1 MFQAPKLTDAGK
13 NLYYRNMAGE
23 GIKFTTIQLGNGTIS
38 GPISAMTALVSAV
51 VTIDAAVKNNAE
63 QYADVSGHFSN
74 AELEEGFYWR
84 EIGVFAADPDY
95 PNDRSHDI
103 LYCYQNAYDTADFIP
118 VASVETVEKN
128 ITVPIIVGDAS
139 TVSCTLSSS
148 QVLVS
153 EADLEAHDKDANAH
167 NALFEKINKEL
178 EKKQDTITAKGIL
191 KGGQDTKGN
200 PTVTKATP
208 GVDYQQPTQVLT
220 ESNAM
225 ALTDTVPFFSGADG
239 QNRKV
244 TLKKLKEALG
254 VQSASINVTTCA
266 GAAVVCTDGET
277 TLNGVGSTKFSLPEN
292 TGTWEV
298 TATLNGH
305 TASAVVEVTGAMQY
319 NVDLVITSSVAVT
332 HAPTKTTYNVGETFD
347 PTGLLVTAT
356 YADGTTENVTDG
368 CTFSP
373 TVMAASTTAV
383 TIKYQRAGVTVTTT
397 QAVTVLEMS
406 SISVKTAPNKT
417 AYYIGE
423 SFDATGM
430 VIEATMSNGTKKTV
444 TGWTYTPSGALS
456 KTDTAVTISYTENGV
471 TKTCTQAI
479 TIRTLSS
486 ISVTTAP
493 AKTAYKYGEK
503 FSSAGMVITAK
514 YSDNATRVVTGW
526 TYSPTGALGL
536 SNTTITI
543 TYAEGGVSK
552 TCTQAITIR
561 TLSSISVT
569 TAPAKT
575 AYKYGEKFSSAGMV
589 ITAKYSDNATRV
601 VTGWTYSPTGALGLS
616 NTTITITYA
625 EGGVSK
631 TCTQAITVSNYLS
644 SIAVTHAPT
653 KTSYFTGETFNSAGM
668 VVTATMADGSKKTV
682 TGYTCSPTTM
692 AANTTAVTVS
702 YSEGGVT
709 KTTTTPVTVTS
720 ISNTLASNSW
730 ATIRA
735 VSDAG
740 KGSNY
745 WSVGDA
751 KGITINGKV
760 GATTISNLAISVFIL
775 GFNHNASREGS
786 NRIHFQI
793 GKINGT
799 LVGLVDGNYSNYTST
814 TGAFT
819 MNTSNT
825 NSGGW
830 NNSHMRKTVLGSNSA
845 SATSPTAN
853 TLLAALPAD
862 LRAVMKPATKY
873 SDNTGGGSDT
883 ASYVTSTTDL
893 LPLLSEFEYHGARSY
908 ANSAEKNYQA
918 QYNYYRAG
926 NSKVHY
932 KHNAT
937 GTAAYAWCRSVHS
950 GTTGTFCLVY
960 TGGSANTGNATNSWA
975 LAPCFFV

>member
-191 KGGQDTKGN
+191 KGGQDAKGN

-319 NVDLVITSSVAVT
+319 NVDLVITSGVAVT

-347 PTGLLVTAT
+347 PTGLVVTAT
-356 YADGTTENVTDG
+356 YADGTTEDVTDG

-397 QAVTVLEMS
+397 QAVTVLELS
-406 SISVKTAPNKT
+406 GISVKTAPNKT

-444 TGWTYTPSGALS
+444 TGWTYTPSGAL
-456 KTDTAVTISYTENGV
+456 
-471 TKTCTQAI
+471 
-479 TIRTLSS
+479 
-486 ISVTTAP
+486 
-493 AKTAYKYGEK
+493 
-503 FSSAGMVITAK
+503 
-514 YSDNATRVVTGW
+514 
-526 TYSPTGALGL
+526 GL
-536 SNTTITI
+536 
-543 TYAEGGVSK
+543 A
-552 TCTQAITIR
+552 
-561 TLSSISVT
+561 
-569 TAPAKT
+569 
-575 AYKYGEKFSSAGMV
+575 
-589 ITAKYSDNATRV
+589 
-601 VTGWTYSPTGALGLS
+601 

-682 TGYTCSPTTM
+682 TGYTCRPTTM

-760 GATTISNLAISVFIL
+760 GATTISNLSISVFIL

-799 LVGLVDGNYSNYTST
+799 LVGLVDGNYGSYTST

-819 MNTSNT
+819 MNTSQT

-830 NNSHMRKTVLGSNSA
+830 NNSHMRKTVLGSNST

-873 SDNTGGGSDT
+873 SDNTGGGSDA

-918 QYNYYRAG
+918 QYDYYRAG

-932 KHNAT
+932 QHNAT
-937 GTAAYAWCRSVHS
+937 GTAARAWCRSVRSSTS
-950 GTTGTFCLVY
+950 GGFCRVY
-960 TGGSANTGNATNSWA
+960 TDGSASTNDAGDSWA

>member
-191 KGGQDTKGN
+191 KGDQDAKGN

-332 HAPTKTTYNVGETFD
+332 HAPTKT
-347 PTGLLVTAT
+347 
-356 YADGTTENVTDG
+356 
-368 CTFSP
+368 
-373 TVMAASTTAV
+373 
-383 TIKYQRAGVTVTTT
+383 
-397 QAVTVLEMS
+397 
-406 SISVKTAPNKT
+406 
-417 AYYIGE
+417 
-423 SFDATGM
+423 
-430 VIEATMSNGTKKTV
+430 
-444 TGWTYTPSGALS
+444 
-456 KTDTAVTISYTENGV
+456 
-471 TKTCTQAI
+471 
-479 TIRTLSS
+479 
-486 ISVTTAP
+486 
-493 AKTAYKYGEK
+493 
-503 FSSAGMVITAK
+503 
-514 YSDNATRVVTGW
+514 
-526 TYSPTGALGL
+526 
-536 SNTTITI
+536 
-543 TYAEGGVSK
+543 
-552 TCTQAITIR
+552 
-561 TLSSISVT
+561 
-569 TAPAKT
+569 
-575 AYKYGEKFSSAGMV
+575 
-589 ITAKYSDNATRV
+589 
-601 VTGWTYSPTGALGLS
+601 
-616 NTTITITYA
+616 
-625 EGGVSK
+625 
-631 TCTQAITVSNYLS
+631 
-644 SIAVTHAPT
+644 
-653 KTSYFTGETFNSAGM
+653 SYFTGETFNNAGM

-775 GFNHNASREGS
+775 GFNHNASREGN

-799 LVGLVDGNYSNYTST
+799 LVGLVDGNYGNSTST

-819 MNTSNT
+819 MNTSYT
-825 NSGGW
+825 NSGGG
-830 NNSHMRKTVLGSNSA
+830 NNSHMRKTVLGSNST
-845 SATSPTAN
+845 SATSPAAN

-893 LPLLSEFEYHGARSY
+893 LPLLSEFEYHGARTY

-918 QYNYYRAG
+918 QYDYYKAG

-937 GTAAYAWCRSVHS
+937 GTAAYAWCRSVYLGS
-950 GTTGTFCLVY
+950 GDGFCLVY
-960 TGGSANTGNATNSWA
+960 TDGGASYSNAYRSWA
-975 LAPCFFV
+975 LAPGFAA

>member
-191 KGGQDTKGN
+191 KGDQDAKGN

-347 PTGLLVTAT
+347 PTGLVVTAT
-356 YADGTTENVTDG
+356 YADGTTEDVTDG

-444 TGWTYTPSGALS
+444 TGWTYTPSGAL
-456 KTDTAVTISYTENGV
+456 
-471 TKTCTQAI
+471 
-479 TIRTLSS
+479 
-486 ISVTTAP
+486 
-493 AKTAYKYGEK
+493 
-503 FSSAGMVITAK
+503 
-514 YSDNATRVVTGW
+514 
-526 TYSPTGALGL
+526 GL
-536 SNTTITI
+536 
-543 TYAEGGVSK
+543 A
-552 TCTQAITIR
+552 
-561 TLSSISVT
+561 
-569 TAPAKT
+569 
-575 AYKYGEKFSSAGMV
+575 
-589 ITAKYSDNATRV
+589 
-601 VTGWTYSPTGALGLS
+601 

-775 GFNHNASREGS
+775 GFNHNASREGN

-845 SATSPTAN
+845 SATSPAAN

-873 SDNTGGGSDT
+873 SDNTGGGSDA

-918 QYNYYRAG
+918 QYDYYRAG

-932 KHNAT
+932 RHNAT
-937 GTAAYAWCRSVHS
+937 GTAANAWCRSVYS
-950 GTTGTFCLVY
+950 GGNGNFCLVY
-960 TGGSANTGNATNSWA
+960 TDGSASINNAHSSWA

>member
-191 KGGQDTKGN
+191 KGDQDAKGN

-347 PTGLLVTAT
+347 PTGLVVTAT
-356 YADGTTENVTDG
+356 YADGTTEDVTDG

-444 TGWTYTPSGALS
+444 TGWTY
-456 KTDTAVTISYTENGV
+456 
-471 TKTCTQAI
+471 
-479 TIRTLSS
+479 
-486 ISVTTAP
+486 
-493 AKTAYKYGEK
+493 
-503 FSSAGMVITAK
+503 
-514 YSDNATRVVTGW
+514 
-526 TYSPTGALGL
+526 
-536 SNTTITI
+536 
-543 TYAEGGVSK
+543 
-552 TCTQAITIR
+552 
-561 TLSSISVT
+561 
-569 TAPAKT
+569 
-575 AYKYGEKFSSAGMV
+575 
-589 ITAKYSDNATRV
+589 
-601 VTGWTYSPTGALGLS
+601 SPTGALGLS

-653 KTSYFTGETFNSAGM
+653 KTAYFTGETFNSAGM

-709 KTTTTPVTVTS
+709 KKTTTPVTVTS

-799 LVGLVDGNYSNYTST
+799 LVGLVDGNYGNSTST

-819 MNTSNT
+819 MNTSYT

-830 NNSHMRKTVLGSNSA
+830 NNSHMRKTVLGSNST
-845 SATSPTAN
+845 SATSPAAN

-893 LPLLSEFEYHGARSY
+893 LPLLSEFEYHGARTY

-918 QYNYYRAG
+918 QYDYYRAG

-932 KHNAT
+932 RHNAT
-937 GTAAYAWCRSVHS
+937 GTAAGAWCRSVRS
-950 GTTGTFCLVY
+950 GTNTGFCRVN
-960 TGGSANTGNATNSWA
+960 TDGSADYGYAGRSWA

>member
-191 KGGQDTKGN
+191 KGDQDAKGN

-266 GAAVVCTDGET
+266 GAAVVCTDGEI

-347 PTGLLVTAT
+347 PTGLVVTAT

-479 TIRTLSS
+479 T
-486 ISVTTAP
+486 
-493 AKTAYKYGEK
+493 
-503 FSSAGMVITAK
+503 
-514 YSDNATRVVTGW
+514 
-526 TYSPTGALGL
+526 
-536 SNTTITI
+536 
-543 TYAEGGVSK
+543 
-552 TCTQAITIR
+552 
-561 TLSSISVT
+561 
-569 TAPAKT
+569 
-575 AYKYGEKFSSAGMV
+575 
-589 ITAKYSDNATRV
+589 
-601 VTGWTYSPTGALGLS
+601 
-616 NTTITITYA
+616 
-625 EGGVSK
+625 
-631 TCTQAITVSNYLS
+631 VSNYLS

-653 KTSYFTGETFNSAGM
+653 KTSYFTGETFNNAGM

-775 GFNHNASREGS
+775 GFNHNASREGN

-799 LVGLVDGNYSNYTST
+799 LVGLVDGNYGNSTST

-819 MNTSNT
+819 MNTSYT

-830 NNSHMRKTVLGSNSA
+830 NNSHMRKTVLGSNST
-845 SATSPTAN
+845 SATSPAAN

-893 LPLLSEFEYHGARSY
+893 LPLLSEFEYHGARTY

-918 QYNYYRAG
+918 QYDYYKAG
-926 NSKVHY
+926 NSRVHY

-937 GTAAYAWCRSVHS
+937 GTAAYAWCRSVRS
-950 GTTGTFCLVY
+950 GYTNYFCLV
-960 TGGSANTGNATNSWA
+960 TTDGSAGSINADGSWA

>member
-38 GPISAMTALVSAV
+38 GPISTMTALVSAV

-191 KGGQDTKGN
+191 KGDQDAKGN

-347 PTGLLVTAT
+347 PTGLVVTAT
-356 YADGTTENVTDG
+356 YADGATEDVTDG

-373 TVMAASTTAV
+373 TVMAASTTEQP
-383 TIKYQRAGVTVTTT
+383 K
-397 QAVTVLEMS
+397 S
-406 SISVKTAPNKT
+406 S
-417 AYYIGE
+417 
-423 SFDATGM
+423 
-430 VIEATMSNGTKKTV
+430 
-444 TGWTYTPSGALS
+444 
-456 KTDTAVTISYTENGV
+456 
-471 TKTCTQAI
+471 
-479 TIRTLSS
+479 
-486 ISVTTAP
+486 
-493 AKTAYKYGEK
+493 
-503 FSSAGMVITAK
+503 
-514 YSDNATRVVTGW
+514 
-526 TYSPTGALGL
+526 
-536 SNTTITI
+536 
-543 TYAEGGVSK
+543 
-552 TCTQAITIR
+552 
-561 TLSSISVT
+561 
-569 TAPAKT
+569 
-575 AYKYGEKFSSAGMV
+575 
-589 ITAKYSDNATRV
+589 
-601 VTGWTYSPTGALGLS
+601 
-616 NTTITITYA
+616 
-625 EGGVSK
+625 
-631 TCTQAITVSNYLS
+631 
-644 SIAVTHAPT
+644 
-653 KTSYFTGETFNSAGM
+653 
-668 VVTATMADGSKKTV
+668 
-682 TGYTCSPTTM
+682 
-692 AANTTAVTVS
+692 
-702 YSEGGVT
+702 
-709 KTTTTPVTVTS
+709 
-720 ISNTLASNSW
+720 
-730 ATIRA
+730 
-735 VSDAG
+735 
-740 KGSNY
+740 
-745 WSVGDA
+745 
-751 KGITINGKV
+751 
-760 GATTISNLAISVFIL
+760 
-775 GFNHNASREGS
+775 
-786 NRIHFQI
+786 
-793 GKINGT
+793 
-799 LVGLVDGNYSNYTST
+799 
-814 TGAFT
+814 
-819 MNTSNT
+819 
-825 NSGGW
+825 
-830 NNSHMRKTVLGSNSA
+830 
-845 SATSPTAN
+845 
-853 TLLAALPAD
+853 
-862 LRAVMKPATKY
+862 
-873 SDNTGGGSDT
+873 
-883 ASYVTSTTDL
+883 
-893 LPLLSEFEYHGARSY
+893 
-908 ANSAEKNYQA
+908 
-918 QYNYYRAG
+918 
-926 NSKVHY
+926 
-932 KHNAT
+932 
-937 GTAAYAWCRSVHS
+937 
-950 GTTGTFCLVY
+950 
-960 TGGSANTGNATNSWA
+960 
-975 LAPCFFV
+975 

>member
-191 KGGQDTKGN
+191 KGDKDAKGN

-347 PTGLLVTAT
+347 PTGLVVTAT

-479 TIRTLSS
+479 T
-486 ISVTTAP
+486 
-493 AKTAYKYGEK
+493 
-503 FSSAGMVITAK
+503 
-514 YSDNATRVVTGW
+514 
-526 TYSPTGALGL
+526 
-536 SNTTITI
+536 
-543 TYAEGGVSK
+543 
-552 TCTQAITIR
+552 
-561 TLSSISVT
+561 
-569 TAPAKT
+569 
-575 AYKYGEKFSSAGMV
+575 
-589 ITAKYSDNATRV
+589 
-601 VTGWTYSPTGALGLS
+601 
-616 NTTITITYA
+616 
-625 EGGVSK
+625 
-631 TCTQAITVSNYLS
+631 VSNYLS

-653 KTSYFTGETFNSAGM
+653 KTSYFTGETFSSAGM

-692 AANTTAVTVS
+692 AANTAAVTVS

-775 GFNHNASREGS
+775 GFNHNASREGN

-799 LVGLVDGNYSNYTST
+799 LVGLVDGNYGNSTST

-819 MNTSNT
+819 MNTSYT

-830 NNSHMRKTVLGSNSA
+830 NNSHMRKTVLGSNST
-845 SATSPTAN
+845 SATSPAAN

-893 LPLLSEFEYHGARSY
+893 LPLLSEFEYHGARTY

-918 QYNYYRAG
+918 QYDYYRAG

-932 KHNAT
+932 RHNAT
-937 GTAAYAWCRSVHS
+937 GTAAYAWCRSVYS
-950 GTTGTFCLVY
+950 GRSSYFCLVY
-960 TGGSANTGNATNSWA
+960 TDGSATGNGAGVSWA

>member
-191 KGGQDTKGN
+191 KGDQDAKGN

-347 PTGLLVTAT
+347 PTGLVVTAT
-356 YADGTTENVTDG
+356 YADGATEDVTDG

-430 VIEATMSNGTKKTV
+430 VIEATMSNGT
-444 TGWTYTPSGALS
+444 
-456 KTDTAVTISYTENGV
+456 
-471 TKTCTQAI
+471 
-479 TIRTLSS
+479 
-486 ISVTTAP
+486 
-493 AKTAYKYGEK
+493 
-503 FSSAGMVITAK
+503 
-514 YSDNATRVVTGW
+514 
-526 TYSPTGALGL
+526 
-536 SNTTITI
+536 
-543 TYAEGGVSK
+543 
-552 TCTQAITIR
+552 
-561 TLSSISVT
+561 
-569 TAPAKT
+569 
-575 AYKYGEKFSSAGMV
+575 
-589 ITAKYSDNATRV
+589 
-601 VTGWTYSPTGALGLS
+601 
-616 NTTITITYA
+616 
-625 EGGVSK
+625 
-631 TCTQAITVSNYLS
+631 
-644 SIAVTHAPT
+644 
-653 KTSYFTGETFNSAGM
+653 
-668 VVTATMADGSKKTV
+668 KKTV

-799 LVGLVDGNYSNYTST
+799 LVGLVDGNYGSSTST

-819 MNTSNT
+819 MNTSYT

-845 SATSPTAN
+845 SATSPAAN

-918 QYNYYRAG
+918 QYDYYKAG

-937 GTAAYAWCRSVHS
+937 GTAAYAWCRSVYS
-950 GTTGTFCLVY
+950 GYYTRFCRVGTD
-960 TGGSANTGNATNSWA
+960 GSAYYYYADFSWA

>member
-191 KGGQDTKGN
+191 KGGQDAKGN

-266 GAAVVCTDGET
+266 GAAVDCTDGET

-347 PTGLLVTAT
+347 PTGLVVTAT
-356 YADGTTENVTDG
+356 YADGTTEDVTDG

-397 QAVTVLEMS
+397 QA
-406 SISVKTAPNKT
+406 
-417 AYYIGE
+417 
-423 SFDATGM
+423 
-430 VIEATMSNGTKKTV
+430 
-444 TGWTYTPSGALS
+444 
-456 KTDTAVTISYTENGV
+456 
-471 TKTCTQAI
+471 I

-493 AKTAYKYGEK
+493 T
-503 FSSAGMVITAK
+503 
-514 YSDNATRVVTGW
+514 
-526 TYSPTGALGL
+526 
-536 SNTTITI
+536 
-543 TYAEGGVSK
+543 
-552 TCTQAITIR
+552 
-561 TLSSISVT
+561 
-569 TAPAKT
+569 KT

-644 SIAVTHAPT
+644 SITVTHAPT

-760 GATTISNLAISVFIL
+760 GTTTISNLAISVFIL

-893 LPLLSEFEYHGARSY
+893 LPLLSEFEYHGARTY

-918 QYNYYRAG
+918 QYDYYRAG

-937 GTAAYAWCRSVHS
+937 GTAAYAWCRSVYS
-950 GTTGTFCLVY
+950 GTTYLFCRVY
-960 TGGSANTGNATNSWA
+960 TGGSASGYGAHCSWA

>member
-1 MFQAPKLTDAGK
+1 MFAAPKLTDAGK
-13 NLYYRNMAGE
+13 ALYYENMSGAG
-23 GIKFTTIQLGNGTIS
+23 ITFTTIQMGNGTITGS
-38 GPISAMTALVSAV
+38 ISAMTALVSAV

-95 PNDRSHDI
+95 PDDRSHDI

-148 QVLVS
+148 QVLVTG
-153 EADLEAHDKDANAH
+153 ADLDAHNKDANAH

-178 EKKQDTITAKGIL
+178 GKKQDAITAKGIL
-191 KGGQDTKGN
+191 KGGQDAEGN
-200 PTVTKATP
+200 PVVTQATA

-220 ESNAM
+220 ESDAM
-225 ALTDTVPFFSGADG
+225 ALTDTVPFFSGSAG

-266 GAAVVCTDGET
+266 GATVVCTDGET
-277 TLNGVGSTKFSLPEN
+277 TMNGVGSTKFSLPEN

-332 HAPTKTTYNVGETFD
+332 HAPTKTAYNVGETFD
-347 PTGLLVTAT
+347 PTGLVVTAT
-356 YADGTTENVTDG
+356 YADGTTEDVTDG

-373 TVMAASTTAV
+373 TVMAANTTAV

-397 QAVTVLEMS
+397 QAVTVLELS
-406 SISVKTAPNKT
+406 SISVKTAPTKT

-423 SFDATGM
+423 SFNAAGM

-456 KTDTAVTISYTENGV
+456 KTDTAVPISYTENGV
-471 TKTCTQAI
+471 TKTCTQA
-479 TIRTLSS
+479 
-486 ISVTTAP
+486 
-493 AKTAYKYGEK
+493 
-503 FSSAGMVITAK
+503 M
-514 YSDNATRVVTGW
+514 
-526 TYSPTGALGL
+526 
-536 SNTTITI
+536 
-543 TYAEGGVSK
+543 
-552 TCTQAITIR
+552 
-561 TLSSISVT
+561 
-569 TAPAKT
+569 
-575 AYKYGEKFSSAGMV
+575 
-589 ITAKYSDNATRV
+589 
-601 VTGWTYSPTGALGLS
+601 
-616 NTTITITYA
+616 
-625 EGGVSK
+625 
-631 TCTQAITVSNYLS
+631 TVSNYLS
-644 SIAVTHAPT
+644 SIAITHAPT
-653 KTSYFTGETFNSAGM
+653 KTAYFTGEIFDSAGM
-668 VVTATMADGSKKTV
+668 VVTATMADGSTKTV
-682 TGYTCSPTTM
+682 TGYTCSPTIM
-692 AANTTAVTVS
+692 AASTTAVTVS
-702 YSEGGVT
+702 YTEDGVT

-720 ISNTLASNSW
+720 ISSTLASNSW

-735 VSDAG
+735 VSDTGTAA
-740 KGSNY
+740 NY

-760 GATTISNLAISVFIL
+760 GATTISNLSISVFIL

-799 LVGLVDGNYSNYTST
+799 LVGLVDGNYGNNTST

-819 MNTSNT
+819 MNTSQT

-830 NNSHMRKTVLGSNSA
+830 DNSYMRKTVLGSNSA
-845 SATSPTAN
+845 SATSPAAN

-873 SDNTGGGSDT
+873 SDNTGGSDKP
-883 ASYVTSTTDL
+883 SYVTSTTDL
-893 LPLLSEFEYHGARSY
+893 LPLLSEFEYHGARTN
-908 ANSAEKNYQA
+908 ANSAEQNYQA
-918 QYNYYRAG
+918 QYDYYKAG

-932 KHNAT
+932 KHNDT
-937 GTAAYAWCRSVHS
+937 GTAARAWCRSVLA
-950 GTTGTFCLVY
+950 GGNVYFCLFG
-960 TGGSANTGNATNSWA
+960 TSGNADSSNARISYA

>member
-1 MFQAPKLTDAGK
+1 MFAAPKLTDAGK
-13 NLYYRNMAGE
+13 ALYYENMSGAG
-23 GIKFTTIQLGNGTIS
+23 ITFTTIQMGNGTITGS
-38 GPISAMTALVSAV
+38 ISAMTALVSAV
-51 VTIDAAVKNNAE
+51 VTIDAAMKNNAE

-95 PNDRSHDI
+95 PEDRSHDI
-103 LYCYQNAYDTADFIP
+103 LYCYQNAYDTADYIP

-148 QVLVS
+148 QVLVT
-153 EADLEAHDKDANAH
+153 EADLEAHNKNADAHA
-167 NALFEKINKEL
+167 ALFEKINKEL
-178 EKKQDTITAKGIL
+178 EKKQGTITAKGIL
-191 KGGQDTKGN
+191 KGGQDVDGN
-200 PTVTKATP
+200 PVVTQATA

-220 ESNAM
+220 ESDAM
-225 ALTDTVPFFSGADG
+225 ALTDTVPFFSGAAG

-266 GAAVVCTDGET
+266 GAAVTCTDGET

-332 HAPTKTTYNVGETFD
+332 HAPTKTAYNVRETFD
-347 PTGLLVTAT
+347 PTGLVVTAT
-356 YADGTTENVTDG
+356 YADGTTEDVTDG

-373 TVMAASTTAV
+373 TVMAANTTAV

-397 QAVTVLEMS
+397 QAVTVLELS
-406 SISVKTAPNKT
+406 SISVKTAPTKT

-423 SFDATGM
+423 SFNAAGM

-493 AKTAYKYGEK
+493 TKADYKYGEK

-526 TYSPTGALGL
+526 TYSPTGALRL
-536 SNTTITI
+536 SN
-543 TYAEGGVSK
+543 A
-552 TCTQAITIR
+552 
-561 TLSSISVT
+561 
-569 TAPAKT
+569 
-575 AYKYGEKFSSAGMV
+575 
-589 ITAKYSDNATRV
+589 
-601 VTGWTYSPTGALGLS
+601 
-616 NTTITITYA
+616 TITITYA

-644 SIAVTHAPT
+644 GIAVTTPPT
-653 KTSYFTGETFNSAGM
+653 KTAYFTGEIFNSAGM
-668 VVTATMADGSKKTV
+668 VVTATMADGSTKTV
-682 TGYTCSPTTM
+682 TGYTYSPIIM
-692 AANTTAVTVS
+692 AASTTAVTVI
-702 YSEGGVT
+702 YTEDGVT

-720 ISNTLASNSW
+720 ISSTLASNSW

-735 VSDAG
+735 VSDTGAAA
-740 KGSNY
+740 NY

-760 GATTISNLAISVFIL
+760 GATTISNLSISVFIL
-775 GFNHNASREGS
+775 GFNHNASREGR

-799 LVGLVDGNYSNYTST
+799 LVGLVDSYYETNTNT

-819 MNTSNT
+819 MNTSQT

-830 NNSHMRKTVLGSNSA
+830 DNSYMRKTVLGSNSA
-845 SATSPTAN
+845 GATSPAAN

-873 SDNTGGGSDT
+873 SDNTGGSDKP
-883 ASYVTSTTDL
+883 SYVTSTTDL
-893 LPLLSEFEYHGARSY
+893 LPLLSEFEYHGARTS
-908 ANSAEKNYQA
+908 ANSAEQNYQA
-918 QYNYYRAG
+918 QYDYYKAG

-932 KHNAT
+932 KHNDT
-937 GTAAYAWCRSVHS
+937 GTAARAWCRSVLAS
-950 GTTGTFCLVY
+950 GNVYFCLVG
-960 TGGSANTGNATNSWA
+960 TSGNADSSNARISYA

>member
-1 MFQAPKLTDAGK
+1 M
-13 NLYYRNMAGE
+13 
-23 GIKFTTIQLGNGTIS
+23 
-38 GPISAMTALVSAV
+38 
-51 VTIDAAVKNNAE
+51 
-63 QYADVSGHFSN
+63 
-74 AELEEGFYWR
+74 
-84 EIGVFAADPDY
+84 
-95 PNDRSHDI
+95 
-103 LYCYQNAYDTADFIP
+103 
-118 VASVETVEKN
+118 
-128 ITVPIIVGDAS
+128 PIIVGDAS

-191 KGGQDTKGN
+191 KGDQDAKGN

-347 PTGLLVTAT
+347 PTGLVVTAT
-356 YADGTTENVTDG
+356 YADGTTEDVTDG

-479 TIRTLSS
+479 T
-486 ISVTTAP
+486 
-493 AKTAYKYGEK
+493 
-503 FSSAGMVITAK
+503 
-514 YSDNATRVVTGW
+514 
-526 TYSPTGALGL
+526 
-536 SNTTITI
+536 
-543 TYAEGGVSK
+543 
-552 TCTQAITIR
+552 
-561 TLSSISVT
+561 
-569 TAPAKT
+569 
-575 AYKYGEKFSSAGMV
+575 
-589 ITAKYSDNATRV
+589 
-601 VTGWTYSPTGALGLS
+601 
-616 NTTITITYA
+616 
-625 EGGVSK
+625 
-631 TCTQAITVSNYLS
+631 VSNYLS

-653 KTSYFTGETFNSAGM
+653 KTSYFTGETFSSAGM

-760 GATTISNLAISVFIL
+760 GATTISNLSISVFIL
-775 GFNHNASREGS
+775 GFNHNASREGN

-799 LVGLVDGNYSNYTST
+799 LVGLVDGNYGNYTST

-830 NNSHMRKTVLGSNSA
+830 NNSHMRKTVLGSNST

-918 QYNYYRAG
+918 QYDYYKAG

-937 GTAAYAWCRSVHS
+937 GTAAHAWCRSVIS
-950 GTTGTFCLVY
+950 SDSIRFCRVY
-960 TGGSANTGNATNSWA
+960 SDGSANYYSAYHSWA

>member
-191 KGGQDTKGN
+191 KGDQDAKGN

-332 HAPTKTTYNVGETFD
+332 HAPTKTVYNVGETFD
-347 PTGLLVTAT
+347 PTGLVVTAT

-383 TIKYQRAGVTVTTT
+383 TIKYQRAGVTVTT
-397 QAVTVLEMS
+397 
-406 SISVKTAPNKT
+406 
-417 AYYIGE
+417 
-423 SFDATGM
+423 
-430 VIEATMSNGTKKTV
+430 
-444 TGWTYTPSGALS
+444 
-456 KTDTAVTISYTENGV
+456 
-471 TKTCTQAI
+471 
-479 TIRTLSS
+479 
-486 ISVTTAP
+486 
-493 AKTAYKYGEK
+493 
-503 FSSAGMVITAK
+503 
-514 YSDNATRVVTGW
+514 
-526 TYSPTGALGL
+526 
-536 SNTTITI
+536 
-543 TYAEGGVSK
+543 
-552 TCTQAITIR
+552 TQAITIR

-760 GATTISNLAISVFIL
+760 GATTFSNLAISVFIL
-775 GFNHNASREGS
+775 GFNHNARREGS

-873 SDNTGGGSDT
+873 SDNTGGGSDA

-918 QYNYYRAG
+918 QYDYYRAG

-932 KHNAT
+932 RHNAT
-937 GTAAYAWCRSVHS
+937 GTAAYVWCRSVYS
-950 GTTGTFCLVY
+950 SYSTNFCLVDSD
-960 TGGSANTGNATNSWA
+960 GSANSGNASNSWA

>member
-38 GPISAMTALVSAV
+38 GPISTMTALVSAV

-84 EIGVFAADPDY
+84 EIGVFAADRDY

-191 KGGQDTKGN
+191 KGDQDAKGN

-347 PTGLLVTAT
+347 PTGLVVTAT
-356 YADGTTENVTDG
+356 YADGTTEDVTDG

-397 QAVTVLEMS
+397 QAV
-406 SISVKTAPNKT
+406 
-417 AYYIGE
+417 
-423 SFDATGM
+423 
-430 VIEATMSNGTKKTV
+430 
-444 TGWTYTPSGALS
+444 
-456 KTDTAVTISYTENGV
+456 
-471 TKTCTQAI
+471 

-526 TYSPTGALGL
+526 TYSPTGALG
-536 SNTTITI
+536 
-543 TYAEGGVSK
+543 
-552 TCTQAITIR
+552 
-561 TLSSISVT
+561 
-569 TAPAKT
+569 
-575 AYKYGEKFSSAGMV
+575 M
-589 ITAKYSDNATRV
+589 
-601 VTGWTYSPTGALGLS
+601 S

-692 AANTTAVTVS
+692 AASTTAVTVS

-775 GFNHNASREGS
+775 GFNHNASREGN

-799 LVGLVDGNYSNYTST
+799 LVGLVDGNYGNNTST

-819 MNTSNT
+819 MNTSYT

-830 NNSHMRKTVLGSNSA
+830 NNSHMRKTVLGSNST
-845 SATSPTAN
+845 SATSPAAN

-893 LPLLSEFEYHGARSY
+893 LPLLSEFEYHGARTY

-918 QYNYYRAG
+918 QYDYYRAG

-937 GTAAYAWCRSVHS
+937 GAAAYAWCRSVYS
-950 GTTGTFCLVY
+950 GHNTGFCLVY
-960 TGGSANTGNATNSWA
+960 SDGSAISNYAYSSWA

>member
-191 KGGQDTKGN
+191 KGDQDAKGN

-347 PTGLLVTAT
+347 PTGLVVTAT
-356 YADGTTENVTDG
+356 YADGTTEDVTDG

-430 VIEATMSNGTKKTV
+430 VIEATMSNGTKKT
-444 TGWTYTPSGALS
+444 
-456 KTDTAVTISYTENGV
+456 
-471 TKTCTQAI
+471 
-479 TIRTLSS
+479 
-486 ISVTTAP
+486 
-493 AKTAYKYGEK
+493 
-503 FSSAGMVITAK
+503 
-514 YSDNATRVVTGW
+514 
-526 TYSPTGALGL
+526 
-536 SNTTITI
+536 
-543 TYAEGGVSK
+543 
-552 TCTQAITIR
+552 
-561 TLSSISVT
+561 
-569 TAPAKT
+569 
-575 AYKYGEKFSSAGMV
+575 
-589 ITAKYSDNATRV
+589 

-740 KGSNY
+740 KGANY

-799 LVGLVDGNYSNYTST
+799 LVGLVDGNYGNSTST

-819 MNTSNT
+819 MNTSYT

-830 NNSHMRKTVLGSNSA
+830 NNSHMRKTVLGSNST
-845 SATSPTAN
+845 SATSPAAN

-893 LPLLSEFEYHGARSY
+893 LPLLSEFEYHGARTY

-918 QYNYYRAG
+918 QYDYYKAG
-926 NSKVHY
+926 NSRVHY

-937 GTAAYAWCRSVHS
+937 GTAANAWCRSVYS
-950 GTTGTFCLVY
+950 GYNNGFCRVY
-960 TGGSANTGNATNSWA
+960 TDGSAYYVSADCSWA

>member
-191 KGGQDTKGN
+191 KGGQDAKGN

-220 ESNAM
+220 ESNTM

-347 PTGLLVTAT
+347 PTGLVVTAT
-356 YADGTTENVTDG
+356 YADGTTEDVTDG

-397 QAVTVLEMS
+397 QA
-406 SISVKTAPNKT
+406 
-417 AYYIGE
+417 
-423 SFDATGM
+423 
-430 VIEATMSNGTKKTV
+430 
-444 TGWTYTPSGALS
+444 
-456 KTDTAVTISYTENGV
+456 
-471 TKTCTQAI
+471 I

-493 AKTAYKYGEK
+493 TKTAYKYGEK

-536 SNTTITI
+536 SNTTI
-543 TYAEGGVSK
+543 
-552 TCTQAITIR
+552 
-561 TLSSISVT
+561 
-569 TAPAKT
+569 
-575 AYKYGEKFSSAGMV
+575 M
-589 ITAKYSDNATRV
+589 
-601 VTGWTYSPTGALGLS
+601 
-616 NTTITITYA
+616 ITYA

-775 GFNHNASREGS
+775 GFNHNASREGN

-819 MNTSNT
+819 MNTSQT

-873 SDNTGGGSDT
+873 SDNTGGGSDA

-918 QYNYYRAG
+918 QYDYYRAG

-932 KHNAT
+932 RHNAT
-937 GTAAYAWCRSVHS
+937 GTAADVWCRSVYS
-950 GTTGTFCLVY
+950 GTTTYFCLVG
-960 TGGSANTGNATNSWA
+960 TDGSANGYNAGYSWA

>member
-191 KGGQDTKGN
+191 KGGQDAKGN

-220 ESNAM
+220 ESNTM

-347 PTGLLVTAT
+347 PTGLVVTAT
-356 YADGTTENVTDG
+356 YADGTTEDVTDG

-397 QAVTVLEMS
+397 QA
-406 SISVKTAPNKT
+406 
-417 AYYIGE
+417 
-423 SFDATGM
+423 
-430 VIEATMSNGTKKTV
+430 
-444 TGWTYTPSGALS
+444 
-456 KTDTAVTISYTENGV
+456 
-471 TKTCTQAI
+471 I

-493 AKTAYKYGEK
+493 TKTAYKYGEK

-536 SNTTITI
+536 SNTTI
-543 TYAEGGVSK
+543 
-552 TCTQAITIR
+552 
-561 TLSSISVT
+561 
-569 TAPAKT
+569 
-575 AYKYGEKFSSAGMV
+575 M
-589 ITAKYSDNATRV
+589 
-601 VTGWTYSPTGALGLS
+601 
-616 NTTITITYA
+616 ITYA

-775 GFNHNASREGS
+775 GFNHNASREGN

-819 MNTSNT
+819 MNTSQT

-853 TLLAALPAD
+853 TLLAALPAG

-873 SDNTGGGSDT
+873 SDNTGGGSDA

-918 QYNYYRAG
+918 QYDYYRAG

-932 KHNAT
+932 RHNAT
-937 GTAAYAWCRSVHS
+937 GTAADVWCRSVCS
-950 GTTGTFCLVY
+950 SYNDLFCRVY
-960 TGGSANTGNATNSWA
+960 TDGSAYRSDAVYSWA

>member
-191 KGGQDTKGN
+191 KGGQDAKGN

-347 PTGLLVTAT
+347 PTGLVVTAT
-356 YADGTTENVTDG
+356 YADGTTEDVTDG

-397 QAVTVLEMS
+397 QAVTV
-406 SISVKTAPNKT
+406 
-417 AYYIGE
+417 
-423 SFDATGM
+423 
-430 VIEATMSNGTKKTV
+430 
-444 TGWTYTPSGALS
+444 
-456 KTDTAVTISYTENGV
+456 
-471 TKTCTQAI
+471 
-479 TIRTLSS
+479 
-486 ISVTTAP
+486 
-493 AKTAYKYGEK
+493 
-503 FSSAGMVITAK
+503 
-514 YSDNATRVVTGW
+514 
-526 TYSPTGALGL
+526 
-536 SNTTITI
+536 
-543 TYAEGGVSK
+543 
-552 TCTQAITIR
+552 R

-845 SATSPTAN
+845 SATSPAAN

-893 LPLLSEFEYHGARSY
+893 LPLLSEFEYHGDRSY

-918 QYNYYRAG
+918 QYDYYRAG

-932 KHNAT
+932 RHNAT
-937 GTAAYAWCRSVHS
+937 GTEADVWCRSVYS
-950 GTTGTFCLVY
+950 GTTGNFCLVD
-960 TGGSANTGNATNSWA
+960 TDGSANGSYAHSSGA

>member
-38 GPISAMTALVSAV
+38 GPISAMTTLVSAV

-191 KGGQDTKGN
+191 KGDQDAKGN

-347 PTGLLVTAT
+347 PTGLVVTAT
-356 YADGTTENVTDG
+356 YADGTTEDVTDG

-406 SISVKTAPNKT
+406 SISV
-417 AYYIGE
+417 
-423 SFDATGM
+423 
-430 VIEATMSNGTKKTV
+430 
-444 TGWTYTPSGALS
+444 
-456 KTDTAVTISYTENGV
+456 
-471 TKTCTQAI
+471 
-479 TIRTLSS
+479 
-486 ISVTTAP
+486 TTAP
-493 AKTAYKYGEK
+493 T
-503 FSSAGMVITAK
+503 
-514 YSDNATRVVTGW
+514 
-526 TYSPTGALGL
+526 
-536 SNTTITI
+536 
-543 TYAEGGVSK
+543 
-552 TCTQAITIR
+552 
-561 TLSSISVT
+561 
-569 TAPAKT
+569 KT

-775 GFNHNASREGS
+775 GFNHNASREGN

-799 LVGLVDGNYSNYTST
+799 LVGLVDGNYGNSTST

-819 MNTSNT
+819 MNTSYT

-830 NNSHMRKTVLGSNSA
+830 NNSHMRKTVLGSNST
-845 SATSPTAN
+845 SATSPAAN

-893 LPLLSEFEYHGARSY
+893 LPLLSEFEYHGARTY

-918 QYNYYRAG
+918 QYDYYKAG

-937 GTAAYAWCRSVHS
+937 GTAAYAWCRSVGS
-950 GTTGTFCLVY
+950 GNDYYFCRVY
-960 TGGSANTGNATNSWA
+960 SDGGARTSSAGGSWA

>member
-191 KGGQDTKGN
+191 KGDQDAKGN

-347 PTGLLVTAT
+347 PTGLVVTAT

-373 TVMAASTTAV
+373 TV
-383 TIKYQRAGVTVTTT
+383 
-397 QAVTVLEMS
+397 
-406 SISVKTAPNKT
+406 
-417 AYYIGE
+417 
-423 SFDATGM
+423 
-430 VIEATMSNGTKKTV
+430 
-444 TGWTYTPSGALS
+444 
-456 KTDTAVTISYTENGV
+456 
-471 TKTCTQAI
+471 
-479 TIRTLSS
+479 
-486 ISVTTAP
+486 
-493 AKTAYKYGEK
+493 
-503 FSSAGMVITAK
+503 
-514 YSDNATRVVTGW
+514 
-526 TYSPTGALGL
+526 
-536 SNTTITI
+536 
-543 TYAEGGVSK
+543 
-552 TCTQAITIR
+552 
-561 TLSSISVT
+561 
-569 TAPAKT
+569 
-575 AYKYGEKFSSAGMV
+575 
-589 ITAKYSDNATRV
+589 
-601 VTGWTYSPTGALGLS
+601 
-616 NTTITITYA
+616 
-625 EGGVSK
+625 
-631 TCTQAITVSNYLS
+631 
-644 SIAVTHAPT
+644 
-653 KTSYFTGETFNSAGM
+653 
-668 VVTATMADGSKKTV
+668 
-682 TGYTCSPTTM
+682 M

-830 NNSHMRKTVLGSNSA
+830 NNSHMRKTVLGSNST
-845 SATSPTAN
+845 SATSPAAN

-873 SDNTGGGSDT
+873 SDNTGGGSDA

-918 QYNYYRAG
+918 QYDYYRAG

-932 KHNAT
+932 RHNAT
-937 GTAAYAWCRSVHS
+937 GTAAGAWCRSVNS
-950 GTTGTFCLVY
+950 GYYYLFCLV
-960 TGGSANTGNATNSWA
+960 TTDGSAYNSSAYYSWA

>member
-191 KGGQDTKGN
+191 KGDQDAKGN

-347 PTGLLVTAT
+347 PTGLVVTAT
-356 YADGTTENVTDG
+356 YADGTTEDVTDG

-471 TKTCTQAI
+471 T
-479 TIRTLSS
+479 
-486 ISVTTAP
+486 
-493 AKTAYKYGEK
+493 
-503 FSSAGMVITAK
+503 
-514 YSDNATRVVTGW
+514 
-526 TYSPTGALGL
+526 
-536 SNTTITI
+536 
-543 TYAEGGVSK
+543 
-552 TCTQAITIR
+552 
-561 TLSSISVT
+561 
-569 TAPAKT
+569 
-575 AYKYGEKFSSAGMV
+575 
-589 ITAKYSDNATRV
+589 
-601 VTGWTYSPTGALGLS
+601 
-616 NTTITITYA
+616 
-625 EGGVSK
+625 K

-775 GFNHNASREGS
+775 GFNHNASREGN

-799 LVGLVDGNYSNYTST
+799 LVGLVDGNYGNSTST

-819 MNTSNT
+819 MNTSYT

-830 NNSHMRKTVLGSNSA
+830 NNSHMRKTVLGSNST
-845 SATSPTAN
+845 SATSPAAN

-893 LPLLSEFEYHGARSY
+893 LPLLSEFEYHGARTY

-918 QYNYYRAG
+918 QYDYYKAG

-937 GTAAYAWCRSVHS
+937 GTAASAWCRSVNS
-950 GTTGTFCLVY
+950 GTGYLFCLVY
-960 TGGSANTGNATNSWA
+960 ADGSANYTHANRSWA

>member
-191 KGGQDTKGN
+191 KGDQDAKGN

-332 HAPTKTTYNVGETFD
+332 HAPTKTAYNVGETFD
-347 PTGLLVTAT
+347 PTGLVVTAT
-356 YADGTTENVTDG
+356 YADGTTEDVTDG

-383 TIKYQRAGVTVTTT
+383 TITYQRAGVTVTTT

-479 TIRTLSS
+479 T
-486 ISVTTAP
+486 
-493 AKTAYKYGEK
+493 
-503 FSSAGMVITAK
+503 
-514 YSDNATRVVTGW
+514 
-526 TYSPTGALGL
+526 
-536 SNTTITI
+536 
-543 TYAEGGVSK
+543 
-552 TCTQAITIR
+552 
-561 TLSSISVT
+561 
-569 TAPAKT
+569 
-575 AYKYGEKFSSAGMV
+575 
-589 ITAKYSDNATRV
+589 
-601 VTGWTYSPTGALGLS
+601 
-616 NTTITITYA
+616 
-625 EGGVSK
+625 
-631 TCTQAITVSNYLS
+631 VSNYLS

-653 KTSYFTGETFNSAGM
+653 KTSYFTGETFNNAGM

-775 GFNHNASREGS
+775 GFNHNASREGN

-799 LVGLVDGNYSNYTST
+799 LVGLVDGNYGNSTST

-819 MNTSNT
+819 MNTSYT

-830 NNSHMRKTVLGSNSA
+830 NNSHMRKTVLGSNST
-845 SATSPTAN
+845 SATSPAAN

-883 ASYVTSTTDL
+883 ARYVTSTTDL

-918 QYNYYRAG
+918 QYDYYRAG

-932 KHNAT
+932 RHNAT
-937 GTAAYAWCRSVHS
+937 GTAAPEWCRSVVS
-950 GTTGTFCLVY
+950 GSTNFFCRVN
-960 TGGSANTGNATNSWA
+960 TDGSASTTDANRSWA

>member
-1 MFQAPKLTDAGK
+1 MFAAPKLTDAGK
-13 NLYYRNMAGE
+13 ALYYENMGGAG
-23 GIKFTTIQLGNGTIS
+23 ITFTTIQMGNGTITGS
-38 GPISAMTALVSAV
+38 ISAMTALVSAV

-95 PNDRSHDI
+95 PNDRSRDI

-118 VASVETVEKN
+118 AASVQTVEKN
-128 ITVPIIVGDAS
+128 ITVPVIVGDAS
-139 TVSCTLSSS
+139 AITCALTRSMILASL
-148 QVLVS
+148 Q
-153 EADLEAHDKDANAH
+153 DLEDHDDNENAH
-167 NALFEKINKEL
+167 KALLDKINNTLKG
-178 EKKQDTITAKGIL
+178 KQDQITATGIL
-191 KGGQDTKGN
+191 KGTKDAEGN
-200 PTVTKATP
+200 PTVAKAVAGT
-208 GVDYQQPTQVLT
+208 DYQPPTQELAAND
-220 ESNAM
+220 EM
-225 ALTDTVPFFSGADG
+225 GLDDTVPYFSNTAG
-239 QNRKV
+239 QNKKV
-244 TLKKLKEALG
+244 TLRALKEALG

-266 GAAVVCTDGET
+266 GAAVTCTDGET
-277 TLNGVGSTKFSLPEN
+277 TLNGVGSTKLSLPEN

-332 HAPTKTTYNVGETFD
+332 HAPTKTAYNVGETFD
-347 PTGLLVTAT
+347 PTGLVVTAT
-356 YADGTTENVTDG
+356 YADGTTEDVTDG

-373 TVMAASTTAV
+373 TVMAANTTAV

-397 QAVTVLEMS
+397 QAVTVLELS
-406 SISVKTAPNKT
+406 SISVKTAPTKT

-423 SFDATGM
+423 SFNAAGM

-493 AKTAYKYGEK
+493 TKADYKYGEK

-536 SNTTITI
+536 T
-543 TYAEGGVSK
+543 
-552 TCTQAITIR
+552 
-561 TLSSISVT
+561 
-569 TAPAKT
+569 
-575 AYKYGEKFSSAGMV
+575 
-589 ITAKYSDNATRV
+589 
-601 VTGWTYSPTGALGLS
+601 

-644 SIAVTHAPT
+644 SIAITHAPT
-653 KTSYFTGETFNSAGM
+653 KTAYFTGEIFNSAGM

-692 AANTTAVTVS
+692 AASTTAVTVS
-702 YSEGGVT
+702 YTEGGVT

-720 ISNTLASNSW
+720 ISSTLASNSW

-740 KGSNY
+740 KGATY

-760 GATTISNLAISVFIL
+760 GATTISNLSISVFIL
-775 GFNHNASREGS
+775 GFNHNASREGN

-799 LVGLVDGNYSNYTST
+799 LVGLVDGNYGNSVST

-819 MNTSNT
+819 MNTSRT

-873 SDNTGGGSDT
+873 SDNTGGGSNT

-893 LPLLSEFEYHGARSY
+893 LPLLAEFEYHGAGTY
-908 ANSAEKNYQA
+908 ANSAEQNYQA
-918 QYNYYRAG
+918 QYDYYKAG

-937 GTAAYAWCRSVHS
+937 GTAAFAWCRSVRS
-950 GTTGTFCLVY
+950 GSSGGFCLVG
-960 TGGSANTGNATNSWA
+960 TGGSADIDTAYLPYA